1 METTTL
7 SAEGNNRAPV
17 ESTTDWMITLLITS
31 IPLIGFI
38 MLIVWAFG
46 SGSNQNKVNFAK
58 ATLLWMAIIIVL
70 GVLFS
75 IIFGVAMFGKM
86 DT

>member
-1 METTTL
+1 MEDTTL
-7 SAEGNNRAPV
+7 SAEVNNAAPV

-46 SGSNQNKVNFAK
+46 SDTNQNKANFAK

-70 GVLFS
+70 GLLFS
-75 IIFGVAMFGKM
+75 IIFGVAMFGNM
-86 DT
+86 GS